1 MDSNASLPK
10 RSSAAGGWGALKS
23 CGKHLL
29 GSRAPLSG
37 ARALLSANQPDGF
50 DCPGCAWGDP
60 AHGSS
65 FEFCENGVKA
75 VSWEATDKR
84 VTPLFFARHTV
95 SELRQWTDYA
105 LESEGR
111 LTQPMRYDAGL
122 DRYVAVPWD
131 EAFAEIGAVLRGLD
145 HPDRAEF
152 YTSGRASNEAAYL
165 YQLFARLYGTN
176 NFPDC
181 SNMCHEASGVALQA
195 AIGVGKGTVL
205 LEDFEKADA
214 IFCVGQNPGTNHPR
228 MLGDLRRAAE
238 RGARVVVFNPVRERG
253 LERFADPQN
262 SVEMLRGASRPIASH
277 YYQPR
282 LGGDMAAF
290 RGIAKVVFA
299 RDAVALAAG
308 KPSLLDHSFLA
319 KHSAGYEAYR
329 AAVEATSWEAILDQS
344 GLTREEIET
353 AAEVYLGADKVIAT
367 WAMGVTQ
374 HRHSVATIR
383 EIANVLFLRGHV
395 GRPGT
400 GLCPVRGHS
409 NVQGDRTVGINEKPP
424 AALLDALEREIG
436 VAVPRRHGHNVLAA
450 IGALLDG
457 SSRAFIGLGGNF
469 ARATPDSALVAKA
482 LSSCELTVHI
492 ATKLNHS
499 HLLPGRVAY
508 VLPCLG
514 RTEIDRNSKG
524 KVQIVTVEDSM
535 SMVHGS
541 GGINKP
547 ASPHLRSEVAIIAG
561 MAAATVGSER
571 VDWAAL
577 ADDHDKIRDLIE
589 KTIPGFSGYNLRVRR
604 PRGFML
610 RNLAA
615 ERVFETTTGKANFS
629 ADALPAQTEHQR
641 ASGIPDTFVLQTFRS
656 HDQYNTT
663 IYGLD
668 DRYRGVYGERRVIF
682 ANPDDLA
689 ALKAKFGDRVDV
701 VGLHADGIERV
712 AEDFRLVPF
721 DMPRGSLAGY
731 YPELNVLVPLSTFGE
746 FSDTPTSKSVLVTV
760 RARAS
765 VAAAA

>member
-1 MDSNASLPK
+1 MAQSEGAPK

-29 GSRAPLSG
+29 GSRAPLTG
-37 ARALLSANQPDGF
+37 ARALLKANQPDGF

-60 AHGSS
+60 EHGSS

-84 VTPLFFARHTV
+84 TPPSFFARHTLT
-95 SELRQWTDYA
+95 ELRGWSDFA
-105 LESEGR
+105 LEGQGR
-111 LTQPMRYDAGL
+111 LTHPMRYDAAS
-122 DRYVAVPWD
+122 DRYLPVSWD
-131 EAFAEIGAVLRGLD
+131 EAFAEIGATLRSLES
-145 HPDRAEF
+145 PDQAEF

-165 YQLFARLYGTN
+165 YQLFARAYGTN

-181 SNMCHEASGVALQA
+181 SNMCHEASGVALTE

-238 RGARVVVFNPVRERG
+238 RGAKVVVLNPVRERG

-262 SVEMLRGASRPIASH
+262 TVEMLRGASQPIASH
-277 YYQPR
+277 YIQPR
-282 LGGDMAAF
+282 SGGDMAAF
-290 RGIAKVVFA
+290 RGVAKIVFA
-299 RDAVALAAG
+299 RDAEALAAG
-308 KPSLLDHSFLA
+308 RPSLLDRAFLR
-319 KHSAGYEAYR
+319 HHTAGLDAYR
-329 AAVEATSWEAILDQS
+329 IVVEATSWEAILDQS
-344 GLTREEIET
+344 GLTLDEIT
-353 AAEVYLGADKVIAT
+353 AMADVYLGAQRVIAT

-383 EIANVLFLRGHV
+383 EIANLLFLRGHI
-395 GRPGT
+395 GRPGA

-409 NVQGDRTVGINEKPP
+409 NVQGDRTVGINERPP
-424 AALLDALEREIG
+424 VAFLDALEQHFGLEM
-436 VAVPRRHGHNVLAA
+436 PRRHGHNVLAA
-450 IGALLDG
+450 IRAMRDG
-457 SSRAFIGLGGNF
+457 TSKAFIGLGGNF
-469 ARATPDSALVAKA
+469 LRATPDTPVVAQALA
-482 LSSCELTVHI
+482 SCRLTVHI
-492 ATKLNHS
+492 ATKLNHA
-499 HLLPGRVAY
+499 HLVPGTVGY
-508 VLPCLG
+508 LLPCLG
-514 RTEIDRNSKG
+514 RTEIDRNAEG

-547 ASPHLRSEVAIIAG
+547 ASKELRSEIAIIAG
-561 MAAATVGSER
+561 MAQATVGSAAI
-571 VDWAAL
+571 DWAGFA
-577 ADDHDKIRDLIE
+577 ADYDRIREAIAA
-589 KTIPGFSGYNLRVRR
+589 TIPGFTGYNSRVRK

-615 ERVFETTTGKANFS
+615 ERVFDTGTGRANFS
-629 ADALPAQTEHQR
+629 AALLPTETEHQTAR
-641 ASGIPDTFVLQTFRS
+641 RTGDTFVLQTFRS

-682 ANPDDLA
+682 AHPDDLA
-689 ALKAKFGDRVDV
+689 EIRDRLGERVDI
-701 VGLHADGIERV
+701 VGTHNDGITRR

-731 YPELNVLVPLSTFGE
+731 YPELNVLVPLSTYGE
-746 FSDTPTSKSVLVTV
+746 KSDTPTSKSVLVTLQ
-760 RARAS
+760 ARMSA
-765 VAAAA
+765 